1 MSIRDT
7 IRKLTPKVLLHFFR
21 SWKKKVKNKR
31 LSAAKRKGN
40 EYTKADLIHDF
51 QSIGIQQGDVLLVH
65 SSLSSLGYVEN
76 GPKDVVD
83 ALLEVVGTEGH
94 LLMPNSPNASF
105 QLEYVKSL
113 TEFDVNNSPSA
124 LGAISECF
132 RKYPNAIRSAHPTE
146 PVSCIGKNASY
157 FVDDHF
163 GSSTPYASNSPF
175 YKVSEQQ
182 GKILYLGVT
191 LDNAGTNLHTL
202 EDAVD
207 NFPYPVYHDELFN
220 VSVRF
225 SDGRLASVSTKVH
238 NPEQSKLRRC
248 DQLLPLFEREGVLQ
262 RVKVLNADALLF
274 DAKGMFD
281 VMLNAF
287 HEKGVTMYTPN
298 GR

>member
-1 MSIRDT
+1 MQVRDT
-7 IRKLTPKVLLHFFR
+7 IRKLTPAVLLYFFR

-31 LSAAKRKGN
+31 LAAAKRKGIQ
-40 EYTKADLIHDF
+40 YTKADLIHAF
-51 QSIGIQQGDVLLVH
+51 QSIGIQQGDVMLVH
-65 SSLSSLGYVEN
+65 SSLSALGYVEN

-83 ALLEVVGTEGH
+83 ALLEVVGKDGH
-94 LLMPNSPNASF
+94 LLMPNSPNDSF
-105 QLEYVKSL
+105 QLEYIRTLK
-113 TEFDVNNSPSA
+113 EFDVNNAPSA

-163 GSSTPYASNSPF
+163 GSITPYGSNSPF

-207 NFPYPVYHDELFN
+207 NFPFPVYHDELFM
-220 VSVRF
+220 VSIRF
-225 SDGRLASVSTKVH
+225 ADGRPGSMTTKVH

-262 RVKVLNADALLF
+262 RVKVLNADSLLF

-281 VMLNAF
+281 VMLKSF
-287 HEKGVTMYTPN
+287 DEKGVTMYTPN